1 MAGISIEIGGQTVR
15 AMFRTQQGKK
25 PLSLEL
31 GDSSGNCCTPSAF
44 AMDGNGKIHVGNDAI
59 RWKYNSEYNNITVV
73 ENDKQAFA
81 KAMHVLLDLMIRKA
95 TAQCGEKVDR
105 IVMIVPNYYGNNDP
119 RKSLIRD
126 ASTKLG
132 VYNVDFIAVHEA
144 LCLRQA
150 YIDDSKYVMVFDMG
164 HLGTNVSLLQR
175 KGSKFTF
182 VATKRINDI
191 GGFCFD
197 GIIYRDI
204 VEKCA
209 PAMPEDVSCAALAND
224 ELERISNFVKE
235 RLSTEDAYQCPVPFS
250 NTIYSVNRKEFEDKL
265 SAVLSP
271 VYSACQ
277 NIVNDN
283 NINMAHVS
291 EVLLW
296 GGSCRIPFVL
306 NRCKYLFKQNNPS
319 IKMTNCATMPD
330 NVFMACDGGL
340 IGKNNSSVTI
350 SF

>member
-1 MAGISIEIGGQTVR
+1 MAIISIEIGGQTVR
-15 AMFRTQQGKK
+15 AMFRTQQGKSL
-25 PLSLEL
+25 PLAL
-31 GDSSGNCCTPSAF
+31 GDSSGEYCISSAF
-44 AMDGNGKIHVGNDAI
+44 AKDSEGKVHVGNDAI
-59 RWKYNSEYNNITVV
+59 RWKYNSEFNSIAVV
-73 ENDKQAFA
+73 ENDMQTFTKGIHA
-81 KAMHVLLDLMIRKA
+81 LLDLIIRKA

-105 IVMIVPNYYGNNDP
+105 MVMVVPNYYAINDP

-126 ASTKLG
+126 VSTKLG

-175 KGSKFTF
+175 KGPRYAF

-204 VEKCA
+204 DEKCA
-209 PAMPEDVSCAALAND
+209 PAKPEDVSCAALAND
-224 ELERISNFVKE
+224 EQERISNFVKE

-283 NINMAHVS
+283 NINTADIS

-330 NVFMACDGGL
+330 SCFMACDGGFF
-340 IGKNNSSVTI
+340 KM
-350 SF
+350 

>member
-1 MAGISIEIGGQTVR
+1 MAVISIEIGGQTVR
-15 AMFRTQQGKK
+15 AMFRTQQGK
-25 PLSLEL
+25 PLPLEL
-31 GDSSGNCCTPSAF
+31 GDSSGQYCIPCVF
-44 AMDGNGKIHVGNDAI
+44 AMDSNGKIHVGNDAI
-59 RWKYNSEYNNITVV
+59 RWKYNSEFNTISVV
-73 ENDKQAFA
+73 ENDLQTFTRSIYA
-81 KAMHVLLDLMIRKA
+81 LLDSIIRKA

-105 IVMIVPNYYGNNDP
+105 MVMVVPNYYANNDP

-126 ASTKLG
+126 VSTKLG

-144 LCLRQA
+144 LCQRQA
-150 YIDDSKYVMVFDMG
+150 RIDDSKYVIVFDMG
-164 HLGTNVSLLQR
+164 HLETNVSLLQR
-175 KGSKFTF
+175 NGSKYTF
-182 VATKRINDI
+182 IASKRIEDI
-191 GGFCFD
+191 GSFFFD

-209 PAMPEDVSCAALAND
+209 PAMPKDVSCAALAND

-235 RLSTEDAYQCPVPFS
+235 RLSTIDTYQCPVPLS
-250 NTIYSVNRKEFEDKL
+250 SIIYTVNRKEFEDKL

-277 NIVNDN
+277 NMVNDN
-283 NINMAHVS
+283 NINIANIS

-306 NRCKYLFKQNNPS
+306 NRCKCLFKQNNPS
-319 IKMTNCATMPD
+319 IKITNCATIP
-330 NVFMACDGGL
+330 NSCFMACDGGL
-340 IGKNNSSVTI
+340 IRKNNSSVTI